1 MSGNKNKTTKRQR
14 TPRVVPPSE
23 YKRVNRGGS
32 GKPQPRQI
40 TAAGRVNGI
49 RTMLKQY
56 AMSYLTQAGETV
68 DDYRENYL
76 NSLIGLPIVGIDEA
90 DWAVFVANLSEDD
103 QPVRLTEAAFVFA
116 YRLVPDARY
125 IDAPGSGFEFFS
137 PAMAKKDREEI
148 EAAQQ
153 RREHNRN
160 RRNGGRAHVA
170 QRVAEASGLSA

>member
-56 AMSYLTQAGETV
+56 AIATSPRPA
-68 DDYRENYL
+68 R
-76 NSLIGLPIVGIDEA
+76 
-90 DWAVFVANLSEDD
+90 
-103 QPVRLTEAAFVFA
+103 RLMTT
-116 YRLVPDARY
+116 ARTT
-125 IDAPGSGFEFFS
+125 
-137 PAMAKKDREEI
+137 
-148 EAAQQ
+148 
-153 RREHNRN
+153 
-160 RRNGGRAHVA
+160 
-170 QRVAEASGLSA
+170 